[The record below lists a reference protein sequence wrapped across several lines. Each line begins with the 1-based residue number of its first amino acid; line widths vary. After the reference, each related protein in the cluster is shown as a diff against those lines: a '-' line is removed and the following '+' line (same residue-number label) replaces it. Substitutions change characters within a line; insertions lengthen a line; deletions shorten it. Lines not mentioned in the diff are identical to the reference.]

1 MQMHHA
7 PSTMLV
13 PMSSVD
19 NDYTTYC
26 FPDRVDGGAEVT
38 VPRDRGSEGEDR
50 EASGG
55 RAQSQE
61 PDLLRG
67 HQVILLPFHLNLFP
81 IIIQSE
87 LRGRGGRHCRLHL
100 LNT

>member
-1 MQMHHA
+1 MMQMHHA

-50 EASGG
+50 EAAGG
-55 RAQSQE
+55 RAQPEE

-67 HQVILLPFHLNLFP
+67 HQVMIMMMIVMMILMMIMIHQPG
-81 IIIQSE
+81 
-87 LRGRGGRHCRLHL
+87 LRGRSG
-100 LNT
+100 